1 LISNQCTIFF
11 VKFSKLN
18 QLNSHPPCRKLTAH
32 ASMHFCF
39 HLDPPIFKH
48 HTLLALISRFTKVL
62 FFLSVCLG
70 LACTSTF
77 AQNIKPTGNPEFDSL
92 ILVAIDLRYKDLEG
106 AIKTMER
113 AQSLPNLSNLQEGMI
128 ANQLGAL
135 NYVKG
140 NYAASVKEYSKAFEL
155 LESEGD
161 LYQKALALNGRGLI
175 YLSQHAYAQ
184 AASIFKQCVEINL
197 ARQDSLSLGANY
209 LNLGISLSELG
220 QYNEAIEALAKGYD
234 FTANLQESIQ
244 RMMII
249 NRQGQIQLE
258 LGNLS
263 EAKVLF
269 NGILEEYPQLTNWEK
284 SFATTGLGLIALE
297 ENQLQK
303 ALELGLKGYE
313 YAKLA
318 SAYWDQERASS
329 LLSKAY
335 EQLGDYKNA
344 LLYSR
349 LNKVHADTLYND
361 DKNSEIS
368 YHQLQMAEA
377 DKATLE
383 QKNLIA
389 EQKAKISNYTLIGLS
404 AILALLTMIILLNRR
419 WLKKKEELNLQLLE
433 KQKEVIS
440 QNDTLNQLNEEKN
453 KLFSILS
460 HDLKTP
466 MNAIRQMLE
475 LHEMDL
481 LSEQE
486 KEESYKLLLK
496 QVKQTE
502 QKIEQLLRWS
512 HAQMEGIVT
521 EKEPLDLS
529 LLIKE
534 TINQNEVI
542 AQKKN
547 INIKF
552 TFEEHRFRI
561 LADPSQLRIVFQ
573 NCLQNAIKFSHVGG
587 EISLE
592 LEDLGNLVKFK
603 IKDCGVGMTPEKLQ
617 EISQKKSIV
626 SSTEG
631 TNKEKGTGLG
641 LFLIKQFMETNGGE
655 LMIES
660 EHQKGTVLHLTFE
673 KAS

>member
-1 LISNQCTIFF
+1 
-11 VKFSKLN
+11 
-18 QLNSHPPCRKLTAH
+18 
-32 ASMHFCF
+32 
-39 HLDPPIFKH
+39 
-48 HTLLALISRFTKVL
+48 LISRLVSL
-62 FFLSVCLG
+62 VILG
-70 LACTSTF
+70 LICLSCTKAI

-92 ILVAIDLRYKDLEG
+92 ILVAVDLRYKDLEG
-106 AIKTMER
+106 ALQTMQR
-113 AQSLPNLSNLQEGMI
+113 AQSIPNLSNLQVGMI

-135 NYVKG
+135 NYIKG
-140 NYAASVKEYSKAFEL
+140 DYSASVKEYSKAFEL
-155 LESEGD
+155 LEKESD
-161 LYQKALALNGRGLI
+161 LYQKAFALNGRGLI

-184 AASIFKQCVEINL
+184 AASFFEQCVKINL
-197 ARQDSLSLGANY
+197 ARNDSLSLGANY
-209 LNLGISLSELG
+209 LNLGISLSELNK
-220 QYNEAIEALAKGYD
+220 YSEAMEALAKGYD
-234 FTANLQESIQ
+234 FTANFQESTQ

-263 EAKVLF
+263 EAKSLF
-269 NGILEEYPQLTNWEK
+269 NRVLEEYPQLTNWEK

-303 ALELGLKGYE
+303 ALELGLRGYE

-329 LLSKAY
+329 LLSKVY

-344 LLYSR
+344 LQYAR
-349 LNKVHADTLYND
+349 LNKVHADTLYSD
-361 DKNSEIS
+361 DKSSEIS

-404 AILALLTMIILLNRR
+404 AILALLVVIILLNRR
-419 WLKKKEELNLQLLE
+419 WLNKKEELNLQLLQ
-433 KQKEVIS
+433 KQKEIIA

-481 LSEQE
+481 LSDQE
-486 KEESYKLLLK
+486 KEESNKLLLK

-512 HAQMEGIVT
+512 HAQLGGIVT
-521 EKEPLDLS
+521 EKRPIDLVQ
-529 LLIKE
+529 LIKDA
-534 TINQNEVI
+534 INQNEVI

-547 INIKF
+547 IHIKF
-552 TFEEHRFRI
+552 STEGPIFRI
-561 LADPSQLRIVFQ
+561 IADPSQLQIVFQ
-573 NCLQNAIKFSHVGG
+573 NCLQNAIKFSHVGS
-587 EISLE
+587 EITVNLAV
-592 LEDLGNLVKFK
+592 LGNQVNLT
-603 IKDCGVGMTPEKLQ
+603 IKDQGIGMTPEKLH
-617 EISQKKSIV
+617 EIRQKKSIV

-641 LFLIKQFMETNGGE
+641 LFLVKQFMETNGGT
-655 LMIES
+655 LVIES
-660 EHQKGTVLHLTFE
+660 EHQKGTTLHLTFE

>member
-1 LISNQCTIFF
+1 
-11 VKFSKLN
+11 
-18 QLNSHPPCRKLTAH
+18 
-32 ASMHFCF
+32 
-39 HLDPPIFKH
+39 
-48 HTLLALISRFTKVL
+48 
-62 FFLSVCLG
+62 
-70 LACTSTF
+70 
-77 AQNIKPTGNPEFDSL
+77 
-92 ILVAIDLRYKDLEG
+92 
-106 AIKTMER
+106 MER
-113 AQSLPNLSNLQEGMI
+113 AQSLPNLSNLQVGMI

-140 NYAASVKEYSKAFEL
+140 NYSASVKEYSKAFEL
-155 LESEGD
+155 LENEDD

-175 YLSQHAYAQ
+175 YLSQHAYQQ

-209 LNLGISLSELG
+209 LNLGISLSDLG
-220 QYNEAIEALAKGYD
+220 QYKEAMEALVKGYD
-234 FTANLQESIQ
+234 FTTNFQESIQ
-244 RMMII
+244 RMMVI

-263 EAKVLF
+263 EAKALF
-269 NGILEEYPQLTNWEK
+269 NRVLEEYPQLTNWEK

-297 ENQLQK
+297 ENQTQK
-303 ALELGLKGYE
+303 ALEFGLKGYE

-344 LLYSR
+344 LQYAR

-404 AILALLTMIILLNRR
+404 AILALLVVIILLNRR
-419 WLKKKEELNLQLLE
+419 WLTKKEELNLRLLE
-433 KQKEVIS
+433 KQKKVIS
-440 QNDTLNQLNEEKN
+440 QNNALNQLNEEKN

-475 LHEMDL
+475 LHEL
-481 LSEQE
+481 EVLSEQE
-486 KEESYKLLLK
+486 KVESNKLLLK

-512 HAQMEGIVT
+512 HAQMGGIVT
-521 EKEPLDLS
+521 EKLPLDIVHA
-529 LLIKE
+529 IKE
-534 TINQNEVI
+534 TISQNELV

-547 INIKF
+547 IKIQ
-552 TFEEHRFRI
+552 FENEAPPLWI
-561 LADPSQLRIVFQ
+561 NADPSQVQIIFQ
-573 NCLQNAIKFSHVGG
+573 NCLQNAIKFSHPGG
-587 EISLE
+587 VISLT
-592 LEDLGNLVKFK
+592 LEDFGNLVKFK
-603 IKDCGVGMTPEKLQ
+603 IKDNGVGMTLEKLL

-641 LFLIKQFMETNGGE
+641 LYLVKQFIENNGGD
-655 LMIES
+655 LKIES
-660 EHQKGTVLHLTFE
+660 EHQKGTILHLTFE

>member
-1 LISNQCTIFF
+1 MISRLASVLIFISICLS
-11 VKFSKLN
+11 V
-18 QLNSHPPCRKLTAH
+18 AYGH
-32 ASMHFCF
+32 AS
-39 HLDPPIFKH
+39 
-48 HTLLALISRFTKVL
+48 
-62 FFLSVCLG
+62 
-70 LACTSTF
+70 

-92 ILVAIDLRYKDLEG
+92 ILVAVDIRYKDLEG
-106 AIKTMER
+106 ALKTMER
-113 AQSLPNLSNLQEGMI
+113 AQTLPNLSNLQQGMI

-135 NYVKG
+135 NYIKG
-140 NYAASVKEYSKAFEL
+140 DYTASVKQYSKAFEL
-155 LESEGD
+155 LENEGD

-220 QYNEAIEALAKGYD
+220 QNKDAMEALEKGYD
-234 FTANLQESIQ
+234 FTNNFQESIQ
-244 RMMII
+244 RVMII

-258 LGNLS
+258 LGNLD
-263 EAKVLF
+263 EAKALF
-269 NGILEEYPQLTNWEK
+269 NRVLEEYPQLTNWEK
-284 SFATTGLGLIALE
+284 AFATTGLGLIALE

-329 LLSKAY
+329 LLSIVY

-344 LLYSR
+344 LQFAR
-349 LNKVHADTLYND
+349 LNKIHADTLYSD
-361 DKNSEIS
+361 DKSSEIS

-404 AILALLTMIILLNRR
+404 AILALLVVIILLNRR
-419 WLKKKEELNLQLLE
+419 WLNKKEELNLQLLE
-433 KQKEVIS
+433 KQREVIS

-486 KEESYKLLLK
+486 KVESNKLLLK
-496 QVKQTE
+496 QIKQTE

-512 HAQMEGIVT
+512 HAQMGGIVT
-521 EKEPLDLS
+521 EKLPLDIVHA
-529 LLIKE
+529 IKE
-534 TINQNEVI
+534 TISQNELI
-542 AQKKN
+542 AQNKN
-547 INIKF
+547 IKIQFNPEKP
-552 TFEEHRFRI
+552 TLRI
-561 LADPSQLRIVFQ
+561 NADPSQVQIIFQ

-592 LEDLGNLVKFK
+592 LEDFGDLVKFK
-603 IKDCGVGMTPEKLQ
+603 IIDYGVGMTPEKLQ
-617 EISQKKSIV
+617 EISKKKSIV

-641 LFLIKQFMETNGGE
+641 LFLVKQFMETNGGN
-655 LMIES
+655 LKIES
-660 EHQKGTVLHLTFE
+660 EDQKGTILYLTFE

>member
-1 LISNQCTIFF
+1 M
-11 VKFSKLN
+11 
-18 QLNSHPPCRKLTAH
+18 AYGH
-32 ASMHFCF
+32 AS
-39 HLDPPIFKH
+39 
-48 HTLLALISRFTKVL
+48 
-62 FFLSVCLG
+62 
-70 LACTSTF
+70 

-92 ILVAIDLRYKDLEG
+92 ILVAVDIRYKDLEG
-106 AIKTMER
+106 ALKTMER
-113 AQSLPNLSNLQEGMI
+113 AQTLPNLSNLQQGMI

-135 NYVKG
+135 NYIKG
-140 NYAASVKEYSKAFEL
+140 DYTASVKQYSKAFEL
-155 LESEGD
+155 LENEGD

-220 QYNEAIEALAKGYD
+220 QNKDAMEALEKGYD
-234 FTANLQESIQ
+234 FTNNFQESIQ
-244 RMMII
+244 RVMII

-258 LGNLS
+258 LGNLD
-263 EAKVLF
+263 EAKALF
-269 NGILEEYPQLTNWEK
+269 NRVLEEYPQLTNWEK
-284 SFATTGLGLIALE
+284 AFATTGLGLIALE

-329 LLSKAY
+329 LLSIVY

-344 LLYSR
+344 LQFAR
-349 LNKVHADTLYND
+349 LNKIHADTLYSD
-361 DKNSEIS
+361 DKSSEIS

-404 AILALLTMIILLNRR
+404 AILALLVVIILLNRR
-419 WLKKKEELNLQLLE
+419 WLNKKEELNLQLLE
-433 KQKEVIS
+433 KQREVIS

-486 KEESYKLLLK
+486 KVESNKLLLK
-496 QVKQTE
+496 QIKQTE

-512 HAQMEGIVT
+512 HAQMGGIVT
-521 EKEPLDLS
+521 EKLPLDIVHA
-529 LLIKE
+529 IKE
-534 TINQNEVI
+534 TISQNELI
-542 AQKKN
+542 AQNKN
-547 INIKF
+547 IKIQFNPEKP
-552 TFEEHRFRI
+552 TLRI
-561 LADPSQLRIVFQ
+561 NADPSQVQIIFQ

-592 LEDLGNLVKFK
+592 LEDFGDLVKFK
-603 IKDCGVGMTPEKLQ
+603 IIDYGVGMTPEKLQ
-617 EISQKKSIV
+617 EISKKKSIV

-641 LFLIKQFMETNGGE
+641 LFLVKQFMETNGGN
-655 LMIES
+655 LKIES
-660 EHQKGTVLHLTFE
+660 EDQKGTILYLTFE

>member
-1 LISNQCTIFF
+1 MISRLASVLIFISICLS
-11 VKFSKLN
+11 V
-18 QLNSHPPCRKLTAH
+18 AYGH
-32 ASMHFCF
+32 AS
-39 HLDPPIFKH
+39 
-48 HTLLALISRFTKVL
+48 
-62 FFLSVCLG
+62 
-70 LACTSTF
+70 

-92 ILVAIDLRYKDLEG
+92 ILVAVDLRYKDLEG
-106 AIKTMER
+106 ALQTMQR
-113 AQSLPNLSNLQEGMI
+113 AQSIPNLSNLQVGMI

-135 NYVKG
+135 NYIKG
-140 NYAASVKEYSKAFEL
+140 DYSASVKEYSKAFEL
-155 LESEGD
+155 LEKESD
-161 LYQKALALNGRGLI
+161 LYQKAFALNGRGLI

-184 AASIFKQCVEINL
+184 AASFFEQCIKINL
-197 ARQDSLSLGANY
+197 ARNDSLSLGANY
-209 LNLGISLSELG
+209 LNLGISLSELNK
-220 QYNEAIEALAKGYD
+220 YSEAMEALAKGYD
-234 FTANLQESIQ
+234 FTANFQESTQ

-263 EAKVLF
+263 EAKSLF
-269 NGILEEYPQLTNWEK
+269 NRVLEEYPQLTNWEK
-284 SFATTGLGLIALE
+284 AFATTGLGLIALE

-303 ALELGLKGYE
+303 ALELGLRGYE

-329 LLSKAY
+329 LLSKVY

-344 LLYSR
+344 LQYAR
-349 LNKVHADTLYND
+349 LNKVHADTLYSD
-361 DKNSEIS
+361 DKSSEIS

-404 AILALLTMIILLNRR
+404 AILALLVVIILLNRR
-419 WLKKKEELNLQLLE
+419 WLNKKEELNLQLLQ
-433 KQKEVIS
+433 KQKEIIA

-486 KEESYKLLLK
+486 KVESNKLLLK
-496 QVKQTE
+496 QIKQTE

-512 HAQMEGIVT
+512 HAQMGGIVT
-521 EKEPLDLS
+521 EKLPLDIVHA
-529 LLIKE
+529 IKE
-534 TINQNEVI
+534 TISQNELI
-542 AQKKN
+542 AQNKN
-547 INIKF
+547 IKIQFNPEKP
-552 TFEEHRFRI
+552 TLRI
-561 LADPSQLRIVFQ
+561 NADPSQVQIIFQ

-592 LEDLGNLVKFK
+592 LEDFGDLVKFK
-603 IKDCGVGMTPEKLQ
+603 IIDYGVGMTPEKLH
-617 EISQKKSIV
+617 EIRQKKSIV

-631 TNKEKGTGLG
+631 TNKEKGTGFG
-641 LFLIKQFMETNGGE
+641 LFLVKQFMETNGGT
-655 LMIES
+655 LVIES
-660 EHQKGTVLHLTFE
+660 EHQKGTTLYLTFE

>member
-1 LISNQCTIFF
+1 
-11 VKFSKLN
+11 
-18 QLNSHPPCRKLTAH
+18 
-32 ASMHFCF
+32 M
-39 HLDPPIFKH
+39 
-48 HTLLALISRFTKVL
+48 ISRFTKIL

-70 LACTSTF
+70 SAYTPTF

-92 ILVAIDLRYKDLEG
+92 ILVAVDLRYKDLEG
-106 AIKTMER
+106 ALKAMDR
-113 AQSLPNLSNLQEGMI
+113 AQSLPSLTNLQVAMI

-135 NYVKG
+135 NYIKG
-140 NYAASVKEYSKAFEL
+140 NYAVSVREYSKAFEL
-155 LESEGD
+155 LEKEDD
-161 LYQKALALNGRGLI
+161 LYQKAFALNGRGLI
-175 YLSQHAYAQ
+175 YLSQHAYEQ
-184 AASIFKQCVEINL
+184 AASFFKQCIDLNL
-197 ARQDSLSLGANY
+197 QRQDSISLAANH

-220 QYNEAIEALAKGYD
+220 QYPEAMAALSEGYA
-234 FTANLQESIQ
+234 FTTNFPELTQ
-244 RMMII
+244 RMMIL
-249 NRQGQIQLE
+249 NRQGQVQLE
-258 LGNLS
+258 LGNFT
-263 EAKVLF
+263 EAKSLF
-269 NGILEEYPQLTNWEK
+269 NQVLEEYPKLTNWEK
-284 SFATTGLGLIALE
+284 AFATTGLGIIALE
-297 ENQLQK
+297 EKQPQK

-318 SAYWDQERASS
+318 SAYWDQERASN
-329 LLSKAY
+329 LLSKVY

-344 LLYSR
+344 LHFAR
-349 LNKVHADTLYND
+349 QNKIHADTLYND
-361 DKNSEIS
+361 QKNSEIS

-404 AILALLTMIILLNRR
+404 SILVLLTLIILLNRR
-419 WLKKKEELNLQLLE
+419 WMQKKEELNRRLLE
-433 KQKEVIS
+433 KQKKVVS
-440 QNDTLNQLNEEKN
+440 QNNTLNQLNEEKN

-486 KEESYKLLLK
+486 KEESNKLLLK

-512 HAQMEGIVT
+512 HAQLGGIVT
-521 EKEPLDLS
+521 EKQPLDLVT
-529 LLIKE
+529 LIHE
-534 TINQNEVI
+534 TIQQNEVI

-547 INIKF
+547 IKLKF
-552 TFEEHRFRI
+552 TVEQPPFRI
-561 LADPSQLRIVFQ
+561 YGDPSQLQIIFQ

-587 EISLE
+587 EILLN
-592 LEDLGNLVKFK
+592 LEDLGNQVKLT
-603 IKDCGVGMTPEKLQ
+603 IKDHGIGMTPEKLH
-617 EISQKKSIV
+617 EIRQKKSIV
-626 SSTEG
+626 TSTEG

-641 LFLIKQFMETNGGE
+641 LFLVKQFMENNGGT
-655 LMIES
+655 LIIES
-660 EHQKGTVLHLTFE
+660 EDQKGTTLHLTFE

>member
-1 LISNQCTIFF
+1 M
-11 VKFSKLN
+11 
-18 QLNSHPPCRKLTAH
+18 AYGH
-32 ASMHFCF
+32 AS
-39 HLDPPIFKH
+39 
-48 HTLLALISRFTKVL
+48 
-62 FFLSVCLG
+62 
-70 LACTSTF
+70 

-92 ILVAIDLRYKDLEG
+92 ILVAVDLRYKDLEG
-106 AIKTMER
+106 ALKTMER
-113 AQSLPNLSNLQEGMI
+113 AQTLPNLSNLQQGMI

-135 NYVKG
+135 NYIKG
-140 NYAASVKEYSKAFEL
+140 DYTASVKQYSKAFEL
-155 LESEGD
+155 LENEGD

-220 QYNEAIEALAKGYD
+220 QNKDAMEALEKGYD
-234 FTANLQESIQ
+234 FTNNFQESIQ
-244 RMMII
+244 RVMII

-258 LGNLS
+258 LGNLD
-263 EAKVLF
+263 EAKALF
-269 NGILEEYPQLTNWEK
+269 NRVLEEYPQLTNWEK
-284 SFATTGLGLIALE
+284 AFATTGLGLIALE

-329 LLSKAY
+329 LLSIVY

-344 LLYSR
+344 LQFAR
-349 LNKVHADTLYND
+349 LNKIHADTLYSD
-361 DKNSEIS
+361 DKSSEIS

-404 AILALLTMIILLNRR
+404 AILALLVVIILLNRR
-419 WLKKKEELNLQLLE
+419 WLNKKEELNLQLLE
-433 KQKEVIS
+433 KQREVIS

-486 KEESYKLLLK
+486 KVESNKLLLK
-496 QVKQTE
+496 QIKQTE

-512 HAQMEGIVT
+512 HAQMGGIVT
-521 EKEPLDLS
+521 EKLPLDIVHA
-529 LLIKE
+529 IKE
-534 TINQNEVI
+534 TISQNELI
-542 AQKKN
+542 AQNKN
-547 INIKF
+547 IKIQFNPEKP
-552 TFEEHRFRI
+552 TLRI
-561 LADPSQLRIVFQ
+561 NADPSQVQIIFQ

-592 LEDLGNLVKFK
+592 LEDFGDLVKFK
-603 IKDCGVGMTPEKLQ
+603 IIDYGVGMTPEKLQ
-617 EISQKKSIV
+617 EISKKKSIV

-641 LFLIKQFMETNGGE
+641 LFLVKQFMETNGGN
-655 LMIES
+655 LKIES
-660 EHQKGTVLHLTFE
+660 EDQKGTILYLTFE

>member
-1 LISNQCTIFF
+1 
-11 VKFSKLN
+11 
-18 QLNSHPPCRKLTAH
+18 
-32 ASMHFCF
+32 
-39 HLDPPIFKH
+39 
-48 HTLLALISRFTKVL
+48 LAYTQVL
-62 FFLSVCLG
+62 
-70 LACTSTF
+70 
-77 AQNIKPTGNPEFDSL
+77 AQNIKPTGNPKFDSL
-92 ILVAIDLRYKDLEG
+92 ILGAVDLRYKNLEE
-106 AIKTMER
+106 ALKLMER
-113 AQSLPNLSNLQEGMI
+113 AQSLPNLSNLQVGMI

-135 NYVKG
+135 NYIKG
-140 NYAASVKEYSKAFEL
+140 DYATSVKQYSKAFEL
-155 LESEGD
+155 LEKEND
-161 LYQKALALNGRGLI
+161 LYQKAFALNGRGLI

-184 AASIFKQCVEINL
+184 AADFFEQCIEINL
-197 ARQDSLSLGANY
+197 ARKDSLSLGANY

-220 QYNEAIEALAKGYD
+220 QYTEAMEALVKGYD
-234 FTANLQESIQ
+234 FTTNFQESTQ

-249 NRQGQIQLE
+249 NRQGQVHLE
-258 LGNLS
+258 LGNLN
-263 EAKVLF
+263 EAKSRF
-269 NGILEEYPQLTNWEK
+269 SGILERYPELTNWEK
-284 SFATTGLGLIALE
+284 AFATTGLGLIALE
-297 ENQLQK
+297 ENQTQK

-335 EQLGDYKNA
+335 EQLGDYKTA

-404 AILALLTMIILLNRR
+404 AILALLTMIILLSRR
-419 WLKKKEELNLQLLE
+419 WLQKKEELNRKLLE
-433 KQKEVIS
+433 KQKEIIA
-440 QNDTLNQLNEEKN
+440 QNNTLNQLNEEKN

-466 MNAIRQMLE
+466 IHSIRQMLE
-475 LHEMDL
+475 LQEMNMLSDL
-481 LSEQE
+481 E
-486 KEESYKLLLK
+486 KEESNQLLLR

-512 HAQMEGIVT
+512 HAQLGGIVT
-521 EKEPLDLS
+521 EKKSLDVYE
-529 LLIKE
+529 LIQE
-534 TINQNEVI
+534 TISHNELV

-547 INIKF
+547 ININFVVEKPM
-552 TFEEHRFRI
+552 FRI
-561 LADPSQLRIVFQ
+561 HADPSQLRIILQ
-573 NCLQNAIKFSHVGG
+573 NCLQNAIKFSHEAG
-587 EISLE
+587 EIKIH
-592 LEDLGNLVKFK
+592 LEDLGNQVKLS
-603 IKDCGVGMTPEKLQ
+603 IKDQGVGMTPDKLN
-617 EISQKKSIV
+617 EISKKKSIV

-641 LFLIKQFMETNGGE
+641 LFLVKQFLENNGGD
-655 LMIES
+655 LTIES
-660 EHQKGTVLHLTFE
+660 EYQKGTTLHLTFE